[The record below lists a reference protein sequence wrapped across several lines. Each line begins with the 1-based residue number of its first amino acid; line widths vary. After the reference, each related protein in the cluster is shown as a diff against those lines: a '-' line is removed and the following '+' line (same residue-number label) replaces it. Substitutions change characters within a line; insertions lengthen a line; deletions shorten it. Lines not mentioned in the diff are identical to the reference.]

1 MYQHLWCG
9 LVVGQVT
16 EGRTRAKLLRDGPS
30 YCGEGR
36 TTGQDVSTF
45 VVRAGCGPSYC
56 GADYGLSYCGGGGEL
71 LRGGANYGTG
81 CINICGA
88 GWLWAK
94 LLRGGLR
101 AKLLR
106 GGASYCGEGRTTGQ
120 DVSIF
125 VVRAGCGPS
134 YCGAGCRLNCNVRAA
149 GCGLRFPARTG
160 L

>member
-1 MYQHLWCG
+1 M
-9 LVVGQVT
+9 
-16 EGRTRAKLLRDGPS
+16 
-30 YCGEGR
+30 
-36 TTGQDVSTF
+36 
-45 VVRAGCGPSYC
+45 
-56 GADYGLSYCGGGGEL
+56 L

-120 DVSIF
+120 AVSTFVVRAGCGPSYCGADYGLSYCGGGASYCGEGRTTGQDVSIF

-134 YCGAGCRLNCNVRAA
+134 Y
-149 GCGLRFPARTG
+149 
-160 L
+160 